1 MNELN
6 ITFNQLIE
14 NKRKCKSIVNC
25 LEIHCYKKGDDGDF
39 IEWEVDHDIVHFMDF
54 IENEE
59 YKEKVSIINIQHS
72 IQDEWFIIN
81 KLIEFSKNNNV
92 IFEVFDEDGQ
102 LILAECSEYLPSY
115 ITPENDSHKVFIKNG
130 SIYFNELT
138 YINPFLMHN
147 DCCNEEITKKIL
159 NLITKHAQ
167 LFSIHNTIGFLPIQI
182 ANFLNIHNELFGI
195 IINKFINNDINLNNE
210 FPLEYG
216 KSSQCQLKMKTL
228 QFNRYYNYILQN
240 TENQSYQEVLG
251 KMILIGFSHL
261 LNLNQQS
268 SQYHFIPQYTKL
280 FDEYCHSEESKRI
293 SSPLIEDSVSE
304 VKIEDLIEDY
314 KEILE
319 QNELESILKDDITD
333 VIGIDSDIN
342 GFVTKSDGLLPNGN
356 INTTNFDKLFDEFI
370 EDLKS
375 PSSSEDE
382 TDEENDQLIDQL
394 THVLNQTKDINDT
407 PLTDSLQQDTTATT
421 STLFSNSVK

>member
-25 LEIHCYKKGDDGDF
+25 LEIHCYKKGDNDNL
-39 IEWEVDHDIVHFMDF
+39 IEWKVDHDVVYFMDF
-54 IENEE
+54 IEHEE

-72 IQDEWFIIN
+72 IQDEWLVIN

-102 LILAECSEYLPSY
+102 IILAECSEYLPNY

-138 YINPFLMHN
+138 YTNPFLMQN
-147 DCCNEEITKKIL
+147 DCCNKEITKKVL
-159 NLITKHAQ
+159 SLITKRAS
-167 LFSIHNTIGFLPIQI
+167 LFSVHNTIGILPIQI
-182 ANFLNIHNELFGI
+182 ANFLNIHYELFGI
-195 IINKFINNDINLNNE
+195 IINKFINNDITLNDQ
-210 FPLEYG
+210 FPLSYE
-216 KSSQCQLKMKTL
+216 KSSQCQLKMTTL

-240 TENQSYQEVLG
+240 AETQSYQE
-251 KMILIGFSHL
+251 IL
-261 LNLNQQS
+261 
-268 SQYHFIPQYTKL
+268 
-280 FDEYCHSEESKRI
+280 ESKRI
-293 SSPLIEDSVSE
+293 SSPLIEDNINE
-304 VKIEDLIEDY
+304 FKIEDLIEDY
-314 KEILE
+314 KQILD

-356 INTTNFDKLFDEFI
+356 INTTTFDELFDEFI

-375 PSSSEDE
+375 PSLSEDG
-382 TDEENDQLIDQL
+382 TDEENDQLMEQL
-394 THVLNQTKDINDT
+394 TNVLNQTKDINDT
-407 PLTDSLQQDTTATT
+407 PLTDSLQQDTTATA